1 METTMKMIMTT
12 LGAAA
17 LLAGAALPASA
28 GTDVAQV
35 VDEVARAARPVLT
48 DIARERRRLPPE
60 IRFDNDKQPFGSREW
75 WQEVERDQRG
85 RRR

>member
-1 METTMKMIMTT
+1 METTMKMIMTA

-28 GTDVAQV
+28 DTDLAAVAE
-35 VDEVARAARPVLT
+35 EVARVAGPALNEFVK
-48 DIARERRRLPPE
+48 ERRDLSRV
-60 IRFDNDKQPFGSREW
+60 IRFDNDELPFGSREW
-75 WQEVERDQRG
+75 WQEVERNQPG